1 MERGK
6 NTEVHTEPRDAYK
19 IAYVIHFLLGAGNL
33 IPWNALITAID
44 YFGSIYSTRH
54 VEKVFSVAYMTSS
67 VLVLVVMISWGS
79 NLSKK
84 LTFRLR
90 MNIGFSMFILSI
102 MASPIIDWAWFSKQS
117 RVRSATDFN
126 LVVAAVIFCG
136 LADGLIGGSLI
147 GSSGNLPKQYMQAVF
162 AGTASSGVL
171 VSILRIITKAA
182 VPHSPQGLRTSAHF
196 YFIFST
202 VILLTCLVCCN
213 LLHKLPIMQEH
224 YKFQQYNL
232 PSTSP
237 KFWDVVRIIRWPAFG
252 IFMIYTV
259 TLSIF
264 PGFLA
269 ENVQSNILG
278 DWYPLLLITAYN
290 VSDLAGKSFTAIY
303 VLKGIRKATWGSI
316 SRLLFYPLFT
326 VCLHG
331 SKWMKTEVPVIF
343 LTFMLGLTNG
353 YLTSVIMI
361 QAPKSVSPSEAEVAA
376 VVMALFLGLGLVAG
390 SVVGWLWI
398 I

>member
-1 MERGK
+1 MR
-6 NTEVHTEPRDAYK
+6 
-19 IAYVIHFLLGAGNL
+19 
-33 IPWNALITAID
+33 
-44 YFGSIYSTRH
+44 
-54 VEKVFSVAYMTSS
+54 
-67 VLVLVVMISWGS
+67 
-79 NLSKK
+79 
-84 LTFRLR
+84 
-90 MNIGFSMFILSI
+90 IL
-102 MASPIIDWAWFSKQS
+102 
-117 RVRSATDFN
+117 
-126 LVVAAVIFCG
+126 
-136 LADGLIGGSLI
+136 
-147 GSSGNLPKQYMQAVF
+147 
-162 AGTASSGVL
+162 
-171 VSILRIITKAA
+171 TKAS
-182 VPHSPQGLRTSAHF
+182 VPHTPQGLRTSAHF

-213 LLHKLPIMQEH
+213 LLHKLPIMQQH
-224 YKFQQYNL
+224 YKFLHENL
-232 PSTSP
+232 PSSSP

-269 ENVQSNILG
+269 ENVQSDILG
-278 DWYPLLLITAYN
+278 DWYPLLLITSYN
-290 VSDLAGKSFTAIY
+290 VSDLVGKSFTAIY
-303 VLKGIRKATWGSI
+303 VLKSIRKATWASI

-331 SKWMKTEVPVIF
+331 SKWMKTEVPVVF

-390 SVVGWLWI
+390 SVLGWLWI